1 MTDSSPTAGKA
12 VTQNIQT
19 THTLKRNLKSRH
31 IQMIA
36 LGGAIG
42 TGLFYGSSESIG
54 LAGPSVLL
62 TYLIGGIMIF
72 LVVRA
77 LGEMSVDEPVSG
89 AFSHY
94 ANKNWSARAGFVSG
108 WNYWFNYIAVSMVEL
123 AVVGA
128 FVNYWLPDIPT
139 WVSAAF
145 FLVLITCMNLVGVR
159 VFGEFEFWLAL
170 IKVVAVIGMIVLGAF
185 VVIIGINNS
194 TDLPDPSFTHLWD
207 QGGFFPL
214 GMSGMLFALVVVMF
228 SFGGTELVGITAGEA
243 ENPERTI
250 PRAINQVIL
259 RILIFYIGA
268 LAVIMAVVPWD
279 SLDGETS
286 PFVQIF
292 DRIGIPG
299 AAHILN
305 LVVLTAV
312 ISVYNSGLYAN
323 GRMLRSLAQQ
333 GNAPRYLQAVS
344 ERGVP
349 VAGVLTSSAVTI
361 VAVVVVFIWPEFA
374 FQYLMSVATIAAIIN
389 WSMIMITQ
397 LKFRKR
403 IGPDGA
409 AALKFRLPFARV
421 TPWIVLAFFAVL
433 VTLMS
438 FHPGYRTAVFVGPI
452 WLAVLLIAYQV
463 KKRRQ
468 DRAGTEESAA
478 DTSAQRPA
486 AQ

>member
-1 MTDSSPTAGKA
+1 MTDPSPTASKA
-12 VTQNIQT
+12 VTQTINVLRR
-19 THTLKRNLKSRH
+19 TLKPRH

-62 TYLIGGIMIF
+62 TYAIGGLMIF

-123 AVVGA
+123 AVVGS
-128 FVNYWLPDIPT
+128 FVNYWLPGIPG
-139 WVSAAF
+139 WVSAAV
-145 FLVLITCMNLVGVR
+145 FLVLITAINLVGVR

-170 IKVVAVIGMIVLGAF
+170 IKVIAVIGMIVLGAI
-185 VVIIGINNS
+185 VVVAGINNS
-194 TDLPDPSFTHLWD
+194 ADLPDPSFTHLWD
-207 QGGFFPL
+207 QGGFFPMGL
-214 GMSGMLFALVVVMF
+214 SGMLFALVVVMF
-228 SFGGTELVGITAGEA
+228 SFGGTELIGITAGEA
-243 ENPERTI
+243 EHPERTI
-250 PRAINQVIL
+250 PKAINQVIF

-268 LAVIMAVVPWD
+268 LAVIMAIVPWD
-279 SLDGETS
+279 RLDGETS

-292 DRIGIPG
+292 DRIGVPG

-323 GRMLRSLAQQ
+323 GRMLRSLALQ
-333 GNAPRYLQAVS
+333 GNAPKYLKAVS
-344 ERGVP
+344 RNGVP
-349 VAGVLTSSAVTI
+349 IAGVLTSSAVT
-361 VAVVVVFIWPEFA
+361 VLAVVVVFLWPAFA
-374 FQYLMSVATIAAIIN
+374 FQYLMSIATIAAIIN

-397 LKFRKR
+397 LKFRRR
-403 IGPDGA
+403 IGPDGV
-409 AALKFRLPFARV
+409 AALTFTLPFARV
-421 TPWIVLAFFAVL
+421 TPWIVLSFFAVL
-433 VTLMS
+433 AVLMC
-438 FHPGYRTAVFVGPI
+438 FHPGYRTAVIVGPI
-452 WLAVLLIAYQV
+452 WLAALLIAYQV
-463 KKRRQ
+463 KQGRQ
-468 DRAGTEESAA
+468 LRAARHHEAELGRET
-478 DTSAQRPA
+478 QRTLP
-486 AQ
+486 

>member
-1 MTDSSPTAGKA
+1 MTDIAASTEGDTHAAP
-12 VTQNIQT
+12 
-19 THTLKRNLKSRH
+19 HTLRRALRPRH

-54 LAGPSVLL
+54 LAGPAVLL
-62 TYLIGGIMIF
+62 TYLLGGGIIY

-123 AVVGA
+123 AVVGS
-128 FVNYWLPDIPT
+128 FVNYWLPDVPG
-139 WVSAAF
+139 WASAAF
-145 FLVLITCMNLVGVR
+145 FLVLITCINLVGVR
-159 VFGEFEFWLAL
+159 VFGEFEYWLAI
-170 IKVVAVIGMIVLGAF
+170 IKVAAVIGMIVLGAF

-194 TDLPDPSFTHLWD
+194 VDLPDPSFAHLWD
-207 QGGFFPL
+207 QGGFFPM
-214 GMSGMLFALVVVMF
+214 GVSGMLFALVVVMF

-243 ENPERTI
+243 EEPERTI
-250 PRAINQVIL
+250 PKAINQIL
-259 RILIFYIGA
+259 VRILIFYVGA
-268 LAVIMAVVPWD
+268 MAVIMAVVPWEQ
-279 SLDGETS
+279 LDGETS

-323 GRMLRSLAQQ
+323 GRMLHSLAEQ
-333 GNAPRYLQAVS
+333 GNAPRYLRRVS
-344 ERGVP
+344 RTGVP
-349 VAGVLTSSAVTI
+349 TAGVLTSSAVT
-361 VAVVVVFIWPEFA
+361 VLAVLVVFLWPEFA
-374 FQYLMSVATIAAIIN
+374 FQYLMSVALISAIIN

-397 LKFRKR
+397 MKFRRR
-403 IGPDGA
+403 IGPDGVA
-409 AALKFRLPFARV
+409 QLKFKLPLARV
-421 TPWIVLAFFAVL
+421 TPWVVLAALALIVI
-433 VTLMS
+433 LMW
-438 FHPGYRTAVFVGPI
+438 FHPAYRTAVIVGPI
-452 WLAVLLIAYQV
+452 WVALLLTLFQV
-463 KKRRQ
+463 KQWRQ
-468 DRAGTEESAA
+468 ARASRTLAGESAA
-478 DTSAQRPA
+478 PPA
-486 AQ
+486 APPA

>member
-1 MTDSSPTAGKA
+1 
-12 VTQNIQT
+12 
-19 THTLKRNLKSRH
+19 
-31 IQMIA
+31 MIA

-62 TYLIGGIMIF
+62 TYLIGGVVIF

-123 AVVGA
+123 AVVGS
-128 FVNYWLPDIPT
+128 FVNYWLPGIPG

-145 FLVLITCMNLVGVR
+145 FLLLITGVNLVGVR
-159 VFGEFEFWLAL
+159 LFGEFEFWLAL
-170 IKVVAVIGMIVLGAF
+170 IKVAAVIGMIVLGAI
-185 VVIIGINNS
+185 VVAIGINNS
-194 TDLPDPSFTHLWD
+194 TDLPDPSFAHLWD

-214 GMSGMLFALVVVMF
+214 GLSGMLFALVVVMF

-243 ENPERTI
+243 EEPERTI

-279 SLDGETS
+279 RLDGQTS

-292 DRIGIPG
+292 DRIGIAG
-299 AAHILN
+299 AGHILN

-323 GRMLRSLAQQ
+323 GRMLYSLAQQ
-333 GNAPRYLQAVS
+333 GNAPRYLRTVSQA
-344 ERGVP
+344 GVP
-349 VAGVLTSSAVTI
+349 VAGILTSSAVTVI
-361 VAVVVVFIWPEFA
+361 AVFVVFLWPDFA
-374 FQYLMSVATIAAIIN
+374 FQYLMSVALIAAIIN

-403 IGPDGA
+403 IGPEGV
-409 AALKFRLPFARV
+409 AALKFTLPFPRV
-421 TPWIVLAFFAVL
+421 TPWAVLAFFVL
-433 VTLMS
+433 MVVLMS
-438 FHPGYRTAVFVGPI
+438 FHDGYRTAVIVGPI
-452 WLAVLLIAYQV
+452 WLAVLLIAYQL
-463 KKRRQ
+463 KRRP
-468 DRAGTEESAA
+468 GSAA
-478 DTSAQRPA
+478 GSDEVAADPA
-486 AQ
+486 AQTAAPPGSTDAP

>member
-12 VTQNIQT
+12 VTQTTT
-19 THTLKRNLKSRH
+19 THSLRRNLKSRH

-62 TYLIGGIMIF
+62 TYAIGGLMIF

-77 LGEMSVDEPVSG
+77 LGEMSVDQPVSG

-94 ANKNWSARAGFVSG
+94 ANQNWSARAGFVSG

-123 AVVGA
+123 AVVGS
-128 FVNYWLPDIPT
+128 FVNYWLPGIPG

-145 FLVLITCMNLVGVR
+145 FLVFITCVNLVGVR

-170 IKVVAVIGMIVLGAF
+170 IKVVAVIGMIVLGAI
-185 VVIIGINNS
+185 VVVMGINNS
-194 TDLPDPSFTHLWD
+194 ADLPDPSFAHLWD

-214 GMSGMLFALVVVMF
+214 GVSGMLFALVVVMF

-243 ENPERTI
+243 EHPERTI
-250 PRAINQVIL
+250 PKAINQVIL
-259 RILIFYIGA
+259 RILVFYIGA

-344 ERGVP
+344 RNGVP
-349 VAGVLTSSAVTI
+349 IAGVLTSSAVTV
-361 VAVVVVFIWPEFA
+361 VAVVVVFLWPDFA
-374 FQYLMSVATIAAIIN
+374 FQYLMSIATIAAIIN
-389 WSMIMITQ
+389 WSMIMMTQ

-403 IGPDGA
+403 IGQEGVA
-409 AALKFRLPFARV
+409 KLAFRLPFARV
-421 TPWIVLAFFAVL
+421 TPWVVLAFFAALVVL
-433 VTLMS
+433 MTL
-438 FHPGYRTAVFVGPI
+438 HPGYRTAVIVGPI

-463 KKRRQ
+463 KQRRQ
-468 DRAGTEESAA
+468 RARDLAASAA
-478 DTSAQRPA
+478 ADPA
-486 AQ
+486 PPGQ